1 MVVTFVSQVLFI
13 AKASLS
19 HLRLLSMV
27 VLGVMLAV
35 TVMASSVIYFDSL
48 GNVALQR
55 ELDDLSQ
62 DELNVVAV
70 ARLSP
75 VDEAGHD
82 GLGQAVEQAFDR
94 HLGELISRTEWAM
107 KSPTF
112 YAVEDDRYLD
122 VTKLVS
128 PGANTVTYYHFDDE
142 ELGVVVRVWP
152 SGTVAP
158 SSSRLPDPAPTAPA
172 GAEAETIQLGLVARH
187 ETPRTWTVD
196 LPQEFDRVEIGIYR
210 KGRVAVAGYAGWNS
224 WLKVNGEPVWEF
236 RHLDMDEGGIV
247 YDHVLDLEA
256 PLEERGSDDK
266 RAFFMVVPALA
277 EHAELTSGEWPAPV
291 ATQAPG
297 EMLSVGAAIPAEAAE
312 EFGLAPGD
320 TFVVDPSWD
329 DDHGQMTVR
338 IAGVYDWRDQDG
350 ALWDKLDDALYLT
363 DDSLRFAPF
372 TVSEE
377 TFTGAIGPY
386 YPKMDGDRA
395 WWMETDLDQLHPS
408 DGEAV
413 IAAFDAVRA
422 DLTRSVDGYGHR
434 TAIPEALERT
444 HLRLVYN
451 RMPMT
456 IVVFLLVGVVLY
468 YVATLS
474 SLLVGVQRAPIAL
487 LRSRSAT
494 YRQIVSAYTVQALVL
509 AVAAVVIGPLI
520 AAAGVRL
527 IGAIPMFHALNA
539 GALLPAR
546 ATGEAYLVALIGGG
560 LGFLALVV
568 PAARTARF
576 GLLQEQRASTRPP
589 RLPTF
594 QRYYLDLVFLGG
606 VLLVLWQLSRHGP
619 FISRGAV
626 GHVTVDQISLALP
639 AAVMLTAGFALLRLF
654 PVAMDLLGRGLASRR
669 VGRAVSPALLL
680 GVWQMARNPG
690 HYSRLSL
697 LVILT
702 AGLGLFAA
710 SFAATLERSSEDR
723 ALYESGT
730 ALRVVG
736 VSSSS
741 ALRVKTATDA
751 VAGVPG
757 VQGVSPVF
765 RTRGFDVTVGGSDAF
780 QLLAVEPSALGDVA
794 WSRSDFS
801 REPFDE
807 VLASLNTGESG
818 ISIPQDARWLTASVR
833 PQERRDHVNLI
844 ARVSDAAG
852 HLYSLNLGNPF
863 RYAPADRA
871 FDCRAPEP
879 GDPPEWCRLAADI
892 SALHDTAVPP
902 EMPLRLEFL
911 GVGVFSPGSSRR
923 WGRGQPNVLAGTL
936 DIDDIATVSEG
947 GELRVLE
954 PFDDISEWQAIT
966 PGLSEYRATL
976 ELLEDTESAHAGG
989 AAHLTWDAAYPRVL
1003 RGALIGQRRATV
1015 PVLAS
1020 SSFMDRSAY
1029 RVGDL
1034 LTVSVL
1040 ERRLEVELAGVVDY
1054 FPTLD
1059 PTQSAFLVG
1068 SIDQLWLALNVDR
1081 LGANEQVNE
1090 LWVGAEWG
1098 SADAAAGALRRS
1110 GLPYLTIVD
1119 REELLASARADPLVS
1134 AGWQALLAI
1143 AFFTALAVSVVG
1155 FIGHVLAALPVRRA
1169 ELALLTSVG
1178 LSARQFIGLVLL
1190 EQTLVIVPPLAIG
1203 AFAGGAIGA
1212 TIMTY
1217 LGAAGEGI
1225 KLVPPMVLA
1234 VDWGTLAAMFGTI
1247 GVVFCVATCLVL
1259 LALWRSV
1266 RGGSVQTVL
1275 RLGLQ

>member
-1 MVVTFVSQVLFI
+1 VTFVSQVLFI
-13 AKASLS
+13 AGASLS

-27 VLGVMLAV
+27 VLGVVLAV

-48 GNVALQR
+48 GDVALQR
-55 ELDDLSQ
+55 ELDRVSQ
-62 DELNVVAV
+62 DELNIVAA

-82 GLGQAVEQAFDR
+82 ALRETVEQAFDR
-94 HLGELISRTEWAM
+94 HLGKLISRTEWAV

-112 YAVEDDRYLD
+112 YVIEDDLYLD
-122 VTKLVS
+122 VTKLVG

-142 ELGVVVRVWP
+142 DLGVVVRVWP

-158 SSSRLPDPAPTAPA
+158 SRLPSLAATPARA
-172 GAEAETIQLGLVARH
+172 GPDAIELGLVAQH

-196 LPQEFDRVEIGIYR
+196 LPQAFERVEIGIYR
-210 KGRVAVAGYAGWNS
+210 RGSAAVARYAGWNA
-224 WLKVNGEPVWEF
+224 WLKVNGETVWGF
-236 RHLDMDEGGIV
+236 RRLDAGEGGIV
-247 YDHVLDLEA
+247 YDHVLDREA
-256 PLEERGSDDK
+256 PLEERSSGDK
-266 RAFFMVVPALA
+266 RAFFMVVPTLA
-277 EHAELTSGEWPAPV
+277 EHAELISGRWPAPV
-291 ATQAPG
+291 AGLASG
-297 EMLSVGAAIPAEAAE
+297 ETLSVEAALPAEAAE

-320 TFVVDPSWD
+320 TFVVDPSWY
-329 DDHGQMTVR
+329 DDHGRMTVR
-338 IAGVYDWRDQDG
+338 IVGVYDWRDQDR
-350 ALWDKLDDALYLT
+350 AFWRKLDDALYLT

-372 TVSEE
+372 AVSEE

-386 YPKMDGDRA
+386 YPRMDGDLA
-395 WWMETDLDQLHPS
+395 WWMDADLHRLRAS

-422 DLTRSVDGYGHR
+422 DLTRSVDGYSHR
-434 TAIPEALERT
+434 TAIPEVLKRT
-444 HLRLVYN
+444 QTRLVYN

-456 IVVFLLVGVVLY
+456 MVVFLLVGVVLY

-474 SLLVGVQRAPIAL
+474 SLLVGVQRGPIAL
-487 LRSRSAT
+487 LRSRGAT
-494 YRQIVSAYTVQALVL
+494 YGQVVSAYTVQALVL
-509 AVAAVVIGPLI
+509 AVIAVVVGPLLAAAAV
-520 AAAGVRL
+520 RL
-527 IGAIPMFHALNA
+527 VGAMPMFHALNA

-546 ATGEAYLVALIGGG
+546 ATGEAYLVAFIGGG

-589 RLPTF
+589 RLPAF

-619 FISRGAV
+619 FVSRGAI
-626 GHVTVDQISLALP
+626 GDVTVDQISLALP
-639 AAVMLTAGFALLRLF
+639 AAVMLTAGFVLLRLF
-654 PVAMDLLGRGLASRR
+654 PVAMDWLGRGLASRR
-669 VGRAVSPALLL
+669 VGRAVSPVLLL
-680 GVWQMARNPG
+680 GVWQMARDPG

-702 AGLGLFAA
+702 AGLGIFAA
-710 SFAATLERSSEDR
+710 SFASTLERSSQDR
-723 ALYESGT
+723 ALYEAGT
-730 ALRVVG
+730 GLRVVG
-736 VSSSS
+736 VSYSS
-741 ALRVKTATDA
+741 ASRVKAATDA
-751 VAGVPG
+751 VAGLPG
-757 VQGVSPVF
+757 VQGVSPAF
-765 RTRGFDVTVGGSDAF
+765 RTHGFDVTAGASNAF
-780 QLLAVEPSALGDVA
+780 QLLAVESSTLGDVV
-794 WSRSDFS
+794 WSRSDFA
-801 REPFDE
+801 REPLGKM
-807 VLASLNTGESG
+807 LARLNTGESG
-818 ISIPQDARWLTASVR
+818 VPIPQDARWLTVRVR
-833 PQERRDHVNLI
+833 PQEQRDHVNLI
-844 ARVSDAAG
+844 ARVSDAGG

-863 RYAPADRA
+863 HYAPAARA
-871 FDCRAPEP
+871 FECRAPES

-892 SALHDTAVPP
+892 SALHATAVPP
-902 EMPLRLEFL
+902 EMPLRLEFI
-911 GVGVFSPGSSRR
+911 GIGVFSPGSSRR
-923 WGRGQPNVLAGTL
+923 WGRGQPNVLPGTL
-936 DIDDIATVSEG
+936 DIDDIATVSEEG
-947 GELRVLE
+947 GLRVLE
-954 PFDDISEWQAIT
+954 PFDDISEWQTTT

-976 ELLEDTESAHAGG
+976 EILEDIEPARAGG
-989 AAHLTWDAAYPRVL
+989 VAHLTWDSAYPRVL
-1003 RGALIGQRRATV
+1003 RGALVGQRRATV

-1059 PTQSAFLVG
+1059 PAQSAFLVG
-1068 SIDQLWLALNVDR
+1068 SVDRLWLALNVDR

-1090 LWVGAEWG
+1090 LWVGTKVG
-1098 SADAAAGALRRS
+1098 SAGAVADTLRRS

-1119 REELLASARADPLVS
+1119 REQLLSSARADPLVS

-1155 FIGHVLAALPVRRA
+1155 IVGHVLAALPARRA

-1178 LSARQFIGLVLL
+1178 LSARQFIALVLL

-1203 AFAGGAIGA
+1203 AFAGGAIAA

-1217 LGAAGEGI
+1217 LGAAGEGL
-1225 KLVPPMVLA
+1225 KLVPPMVLV
-1234 VDWGTLAAMFGTI
+1234 VDWGTLAAIFGTV
-1247 GVVFCVATCLVL
+1247 GVVFSVASCLVVL
-1259 LALWRSV
+1259 TLWRSV

-1275 RLGLQ
+1275 RVGLQ

>member
-1 MVVTFVSQVLFI
+1 MTFVSQILFI
-13 AKASLS
+13 ARASLS

-48 GNVALQR
+48 GDVALQR
-55 ELDDLSQ
+55 ELDSLSQ

-82 GLGQAVEQAFDR
+82 ALGRAVEQAFDR
-94 HLGELISRTEWAM
+94 HLGKLISRTEWAM

-112 YAVEDDRYLD
+112 YAVEEDRYLD

-142 ELGVVVRVWP
+142 ELGVAVRVWP
-152 SGTVAP
+152 SETLAP
-158 SSSRLPDPAPTAPA
+158 SSSRLPNPTPTAPA
-172 GAEAETIQLGLVARH
+172 RTEAETTRLGLLARH

-210 KGRVAVAGYAGWNS
+210 KGRVPVARYAGWNA
-224 WLKVNGEPVWEF
+224 WLKVNDESVWEF
-236 RHLDMDEGGIV
+236 RRLDVNQRGIV
-247 YDHVLDLEA
+247 YDHVLGLEA

-277 EHAELTSGEWPAPV
+277 EHAELISGQWPAL
-291 ATQAPG
+291 ATGQVSG
-297 EMLSVGAAIPAEAAE
+297 EMLSVEAALPAEAAE

-320 TFVVDPSWD
+320 TFVVDPFWD
-329 DDHGQMTVR
+329 DDNDQMTVR
-338 IAGVYDWRDQDG
+338 IAGVYGWRDQDG
-350 ALWDKLDDALYLT
+350 AFWSKLDDALYLT
-363 DDSLRFAPF
+363 DDSLRFAPL

-395 WWMETDLDQLHPS
+395 WWMESDVHRLRAS

-422 DLTRSVDGYGHR
+422 DLTRSVDGYDHR
-434 TAIPEALERT
+434 TAIPGALERT
-444 HLRLVYN
+444 QLRLVYN

-474 SLLVGVQRAPIAL
+474 SLLVGVQRGSIAL
-487 LRSRSAT
+487 LRSRSAS
-494 YRQIVSAYTVQALVL
+494 YRQIVSAYTVQALAL
-509 AVAAVVIGPLI
+509 AAVAIVIGPFV

-527 IGAIPMFHALNA
+527 IGAMPMFHALNA

-546 ATGEAYLVALIGGG
+546 ATGEAYLVALTGGA

-589 RLPTF
+589 RLPAF

-619 FISRGAV
+619 FISKGVA

-639 AAVMLTAGFALLRLF
+639 AAVMLAAGFALLRLF
-654 PVAMDLLGRGLASRR
+654 PVAIDLLGRGLASRR
-669 VGRAVSPALLL
+669 VGSVVSPSLLL

-702 AGLGLFAA
+702 AGLGVFAA
-710 SFAATLERSSEDR
+710 SFSTTLERGSEDR
-723 ALYESGT
+723 ALYESGA

-741 ALRVKTATDA
+741 ALRVRTATDA
-751 VAGVPG
+751 VAGLPG
-757 VQGVSPVF
+757 VQGVSPVY
-765 RTRGFDVTVGGSDAF
+765 RTHGFDVTTGASDAF
-780 QLLAVEPSALGDVA
+780 QLLAIEPSSLGNVA
-794 WSRSDFS
+794 WTRSDFAS
-801 REPFDE
+801 EPFDE
-807 VLASLNTGESG
+807 VLARLNTAASG
-818 ISIPQDARWLTASVR
+818 VSIPRDARWLTANVR
-833 PQERRDHVNLI
+833 PQEQRDYVNLI

-879 GDPPEWCRLAADI
+879 GAPPEWCRLAADI
-892 SALHDTAVPP
+892 SALQETAVPP
-902 EMPLRLEFL
+902 EMPLRLEFI
-911 GVGVFSPGSSRR
+911 GVGVFSPGSSGR
-923 WGRGQPNVLAGTL
+923 WGRGQPNVLPGTL

-947 GELRVLE
+947 GDLRVLE
-954 PFDDISEWQAIT
+954 PFDDISEWQTAT
-966 PGLSEYRATL
+966 PGLGEYRATL
-976 ELLEDTESAHAGG
+976 ELLEDAESERAGG
-989 AAHLTWDAAYPRVL
+989 VAHLTWDAAYPRVF
-1003 RGALIGQRRATV
+1003 RGVLIGQRRATV

-1040 ERRLEVELAGVVDY
+1040 ERRLEVELVGVIDY

-1059 PTQSAFLVG
+1059 PTHSAFLVG
-1068 SIDQLWLALNVDR
+1068 SVDRLWLALNVDR
-1081 LGANEQVNE
+1081 LGASEQVNE
-1090 LWVGAEWG
+1090 LWVGTEAG
-1098 SADAAAGALRRS
+1098 SADAVADALRRS
-1110 GLPYLTIVD
+1110 DLPYLTIVD
-1119 REELLASARADPLVS
+1119 REQLLASARADPLVS

-1143 AFFTALAVSVVG
+1143 AFFTALAVSAVG
-1155 FIGHVLAALPVRRA
+1155 FVGHVLAALPARRA

-1178 LSARQFIGLVLL
+1178 LSTRQFIGLVLL

-1217 LGAAGEGI
+1217 LGAAGEGL

-1234 VDWGTLAAMFGTI
+1234 VDWGVLAAIFGTV
-1247 GVVFCVATCLVL
+1247 GVMFCVASCLVV